1 MTRILIVDDNAQV
14 RSALRTCLELNKVWE
29 VCGEASNGEDAL
41 RQARQLRPDV
51 VLLDY
56 AMPVMNG
63 VEAAR
68 LISTAVPKSVL
79 ILFTMFASRQLVALA
94 REAGVY
100 EVISKDVGGV
110 GALVQAIER
119 ISGEAA

>member
-1 MTRILIVDDNAQV
+1 MTRILIVDDNEQV
-14 RSALRTCLELNKVWE
+14 RSALRTCLELNELWE

>member
-1 MTRILIVDDNAQV
+1 MTRILIVDDNPQV
-14 RSALRTCLELNKVWE
+14 RSALRTCLELHERWRI
-29 VCGEASNGEDAL
+29 CGEAANGEDAIAL
-41 RQARQLRPDV
+41 AGQLKPDV

-68 LISTAVPKSVL
+68 LIAAAMPNCVL
-79 ILFTMFASRQLVALA
+79 ILFTMFATRQLVALA
-94 REAGVY
+94 HTAGVA

-110 GALVQAIER
+110 GAIVQAIER
-119 ISGEAA
+119 CSG

>member
-1 MTRILIVDDNAQV
+1 MMRILIVDDNAQV
-14 RSALRTCLELNKVWE
+14 RSALRTCLELHERWRI
-29 VCGEASNGEDAL
+29 CGEAANGEDAIAL
-41 RQARQLRPDV
+41 AGQLKPDV

-56 AMPVMNG
+56 AMPIMNG

-68 LISTAVPKSVL
+68 VISTMVPQCAL
-79 ILFTMFASRQLVALA
+79 IVFTMFATRQLVALA
-94 REAGVY
+94 HAAGVA

-110 GALVQAIER
+110 GAIVEAIER

>member
-1 MTRILIVDDNAQV
+1 MTTILIVDDNPRV
-14 RSALRTCLELNKVWE
+14 RSALRWCLELNASWR
-29 VCGEASNGEDAL
+29 VCGEAENGEEAL
-41 RQARQLRPDV
+41 ILAQRLKPDV

-68 LISTAVPKSVL
+68 LISAVVPKSVL
-79 ILFTMFASRQLVALA
+79 ILFTMFASRQLIALA
-94 REAGVY
+94 HAVGVSD
-100 EVISKDVGGV
+100 VISKDVGGITTICK
-110 GALVQAIER
+110 AIER

>member
-14 RSALRTCLELNKVWE
+14 RSALRTCLELNELWE

-68 LISTAVPKSVL
+68 PISTAVRKSVL
-79 ILFTMFASRQLVALA
+79 MLFTMFASRQLVALV

>member
-79 ILFTMFASRQLVALA
+79 MLFTMFASRQLVALA

>member
-1 MTRILIVDDNAQV
+1 MTRILIVDDNEQV
-14 RSALRTCLELNKVWE
+14 RSALRTCLELNELWE

-56 AMPVMNG
+56 AMPVMTG

-79 ILFTMFASRQLVALA
+79 ILFTMFASCQLIALA
-94 REAGVY
+94 RAAGVY

>member
-14 RSALRTCLELNKVWE
+14 RSALRTCLELNELWE

-68 LISTAVPKSVL
+68 LISIAVPKSVL

-94 REAGVY
+94 REAGIY

>member
-63 VEAAR
+63 VAAAR